1 MKDHDQHD
9 ATFKGVMEQVLA
21 LYGITAIAGVEVSKF
36 PIYVDVLTERN
47 KPVPPEAGVLAR
59 LLNSLPRIVVFE
71 FKGPTDP
78 LKENHIWQTL
88 AYATLVAR
96 ERKLKLSDG
105 VGAVIVFV
113 ACQKGLR
120 GVIVRMTE
128 QAEHG
133 WRRCSSLLSENG
145 QGGLHLHFVEV
156 AALELVPE
164 NLPFLIFRD
173 DEQGLV
179 QVVEMIL
186 SDPTY
191 KGLYGKL
198 AYKIQRKKIRDI
210 LTKKGLE
217 MTELLTVEDM
227 IEDFG
232 GLERVIEEVGLK
244 RVIEEVGLKRVIEE
258 VGLKRVIEEV
268 GLDRVIEEI
277 GPNRVVE
284 ELMAL
289 AESDEAKR
297 EEIEKTLQAALEKIR
312 HDKGE

>member
-1 MKDHDQHD
+1 MSNHDQHD
-9 ATFKGVMEQVLA
+9 AAFKGVMEQILA
-21 LYGITAIAGVEVSKF
+21 LYGVTAIAGVEVSKF
-36 PIYVDVLTERN
+36 PIYFDVLTERN
-47 KPVPPEAGVLAR
+47 KSVPPQAGVLAR

-78 LKENHIWQTL
+78 LNENHIWQTL

-96 ERKLKLSDG
+96 ERKLKIRDG

-113 ACQKGLR
+113 SCRKSLR
-120 GVIVRMTE
+120 RLIAGMTE
-128 QAEHG
+128 NVEHG
-133 WRRCSSLLSENG
+133 WRRCPSLLSEEG
-145 QGGLHLHFVEV
+145 HGGLHLDFIEV
-156 AALELVPE
+156 AALEVVPE

-173 DEQGLV
+173 DDEGLE

-186 SDPTY
+186 SDPMY

-198 AYKIQRKKIRDI
+198 AYKIQRKKIREI
-210 LTKKGLE
+210 LRKKGLE
-217 MTELLTVEDM
+217 MTELLTVEEM

-244 RVIEEVGLKRVIEE
+244 RVIEEVGLKRVIE
-258 VGLKRVIEEV
+258 VV
-268 GLDRVIEEI
+268 GLDRVIEEF
-277 GPNRVVE
+277 GLNRVVE

-297 EEIEKTLQAALEKIR
+297 AEIEKILQAALDKIR
-312 HDKGE
+312 HRKGE

>member
-1 MKDHDQHD
+1 MNDHDQHD
-9 ATFKGVMEQVLA
+9 AAFKGVMEQVLA
-21 LYGITAIAGVEVSKF
+21 FYGITAIAGVEVSKF

-133 WRRCSSLLSENG
+133 WRRCSSLLSEDG
-145 QGGLHLHFVEV
+145 QGGLHLHFIEV

-244 RVIEEVGLKRVIEE
+244 RVIEEVGL
-258 VGLKRVIEEV
+258 
-268 GLDRVIEEI
+268 DRVIEEI

>member
-244 RVIEEVGLKRVIEE
+244 RVIEEVGL
-258 VGLKRVIEEV
+258 
-268 GLDRVIEEI
+268 DRVIEEI